1 MLYLI
6 ILITLGIFNAAIFY
20 QSQMSGKTLI
30 LLGCLLNMIV
40 ITLKYGIVPL
50 EFWGW
55 YGIGFVF
62 GLVILWKNRH
72 TIKEEYETGWAIVSE
87 TFNFKKDDDE

>member
-1 MLYLI
+1 MA
-6 ILITLGIFNAAIFY
+6 LGIFNAAIFY
-20 QSQMSGKTLI
+20 QSEMSGKTLI

-40 ITLKYGIVPL
+40 ITLRFGIVSP

-62 GLVILWKNRH
+62 GLALLWRDRH
-72 TIKEEYETGWAIVSE
+72 TIKEEYETGWAIISD
-87 TFNFKKDDDE
+87 TFSFKKNDDE